1 MDGLH
6 VSVSQTNKHTHTL
19 LSRPKTSAF
28 LSENGKIS
36 PTQALGAGAQGTV
49 TIAIPAR
56 GIWIHIYRGLQDASG
71 PQDRTSQGQAHW
83 QVKNIHALSRSN
95 FRQD

>member
-6 VSVSQTNKHTHTL
+6 VSVSH
-19 LSRPKTSAF
+19 SRPKTSAF

-71 PQDRTSQGQAHW
+71 PQDRTSQAHW
-83 QVKNIHALSRSN
+83 QVKNIHAFSLVQTSGRIETTN
-95 FRQD
+95 LRC

>member
-6 VSVSQTNKHTHTL
+6 VSVSQTL

-71 PQDRTSQGQAHW
+71 PQDRTSQAHW
-83 QVKNIHALSRSN
+83 QVKNIHAFCLVQTSGRIETTN
-95 FRQD
+95 LRC

>member
-6 VSVSQTNKHTHTL
+6 VSVSH
-19 LSRPKTSAF
+19 SRPKTSAF

-56 GIWIHIYRGLQDASG
+56 GIWIHIYGVAGCKWAAG
-71 PQDRTSQGQAHW
+71 PDITGTGTLAGQKHPCF
-83 QVKNIHALSRSN
+83 LSRSN